1 MLPFQKPA
9 LVVDDSAAAASIMRD
24 LVRRIGFVE
33 VAVRHTAAEGLLELQ
48 RRRHAFALIDVEM
61 KPSSGLD
68 LLEWIRRSEE
78 IWSTPIVIATA
89 TPVSLLLL
97 RRWLWRI
104 APTSFILK
112 PFSAGDLKRKLSQML
127 ERPSVKQDLLP
138 SEIANRYNEWAP
150 SGKRAD
156 LEATLITRISRV
168 QFEYD

>member
-1 MLPFQKPA
+1 
-9 LVVDDSAAAASIMRD
+9 
-24 LVRRIGFVE
+24 
-33 VAVRHTAAEGLLELQ
+33 
-48 RRRHAFALIDVEM
+48 M